1 MADQGI
7 KKVVIKKSDLP
18 PVGPDND
25 YTLRYRLI
33 SEDRNRISHWSQTYN
48 ILGLP
53 VEEVDGDV
61 AISGNIINAVWGDE
75 EGRPAYDVF
84 VKYNT
89 DLNFVY
95 HGTSKVHNY
104 QFLKETGT
112 SLTNVRVA
120 IQIEGI
126 NKDYNSSL
134 VIYDSGVV
142 SLV

>member
-1 MADQGI
+1 LVQN
-7 KKVVIKKSDLP
+7 
-18 PVGPDND
+18 ND

-89 DLNFVY
+89 DLELCLSRY
-95 HGTSKVHNY
+95 IKGS
-104 QFLKETGT
+104 
-112 SLTNVRVA
+112 
-120 IQIEGI
+120 
-126 NKDYNSSL
+126 
-134 VIYDSGVV
+134 
-142 SLV
+142 